1 MFNEFREVNW
11 EGDPPVPVAG
21 GGVSGSGNVTKGSVR
36 SASSDPFVSLW
47 KVNVWREGKNLDSL
61 RERRTLYNIIAKNR
75 AFYE

>member
-11 EGDPPVPVAG
+11 EGAPPVSVTAPVAG

-47 KVNVWREGKNLDSL
+47 KIKVWRGETNFGFSS
-61 RERRTLYNIIAKNR
+61 
-75 AFYE
+75 